1 MPNYGEIMVKNTKK
15 AMNVNKNT
23 NKFSQVNPLVG
34 GLDIGANSIYACV
47 GLSDGSQRV
56 REFSTFTSDLKKMAA
71 WFKKHKNST
80 VAMESTGVYWIASYD
95 ILAQSGIKP
104 VLVNAHHLKS
114 VPGRKTDVKDC
125 QWIQQL
131 HSYGL
136 LRGSFR
142 PDDDGVKFRTL
153 VRQRS
158 RLLESSSVQVQLMHK
173 ALAQMNIQMRQVISS
188 ITGVTGLNIIR
199 SIISGETNSVEL
211 AKLRDARCKKSEG
224 EIALALEGN
233 FRPELIFSLKQ
244 AVDGYDFFQK
254 QVCECEDKIKEILEC
269 WNNEQE
275 TISRNA
281 ENKERLNTKKTY
293 NKSTYQFDA
302 GDKLKKFTG
311 VDLTEVPGIDDS
323 TAIKII
329 SEIGFDMKYWPSAK
343 HFASWLGLCPGNK
356 ISGGKVLCSKT
367 KPTANKAA
375 QALRMAANALYASKT
390 ALGAFFRRMR
400 ARLGT
405 PKAITATA
413 HKLAIIIYNMLACK
427 RPFHEAGQ
435 EEYERRYRARS
446 IANLKRRAKNMG
458 FELVEIE

>member
-1 MPNYGEIMVKNTKK
+1 MVKNTKK
-15 AMNVNKNT
+15 TMNVNKNA
-23 NKFSQVNPLVG
+23 NKFSQVNPLAG
-34 GLDIGANSIYACV
+34 GLDIGANSVYACV
-47 GLSDGSQRV
+47 GLSDGSQKV

-71 WFKKHKNST
+71 WFKKHKNKT
-80 VAMESTGVYWIASYD
+80 VAMESTGVYWIAPYD

-173 ALAQMNIQMRQVISS
+173 VLAQMNIQMRQVISS
-188 ITGVTGLNIIR
+188 IIGVTGLNILR
-199 SIISGETNSVEL
+199 SIISGVTNPIEL

-269 WNNEQE
+269 WNNGQE
-275 TISRNA
+275 ATSGNA
-281 ENKERLNTKKTY
+281 ENIDISSKPNTKKMY
-293 NKSTYQFDA
+293 NKSAYQFDA
-302 GDKLKKFTG
+302 GDKLKKFSG

-323 TAIKII
+323 TAIKLT
-329 SEIGFDMKYWPSAK
+329 SEIGFDMVHWPSAK

-367 KPTANKAA
+367 KPTANKTA

-400 ARLGT
+400 ARLGA

-413 HKLAIIIYNMLACK
+413 HKLAIIIYNMLAHK
-427 RPFHEAGQ
+427 KPFHEVGQ
-435 EEYERRYRARS
+435 EEYERKYRARS

>member
-1 MPNYGEIMVKNTKK
+1 MV
-15 AMNVNKNT
+15 
-23 NKFSQVNPLVG
+23 
-34 GLDIGANSIYACV
+34 
-47 GLSDGSQRV
+47 
-56 REFSTFTSDLKKMAA
+56 
-71 WFKKHKNST
+71 
-80 VAMESTGVYWIASYD
+80 
-95 ILAQSGIKP
+95 
-104 VLVNAHHLKS
+104 
-114 VPGRKTDVKDC
+114 
-125 QWIQQL
+125 
-131 HSYGL
+131 
-136 LRGSFR
+136 
-142 PDDDGVKFRTL
+142 
-153 VRQRS
+153 
-158 RLLESSSVQVQLMHK
+158 
-173 ALAQMNIQMRQVISS
+173 
-188 ITGVTGLNIIR
+188 
-199 SIISGETNSVEL
+199 L

-413 HKLAIIIYNMLACK
+413 NKLAIIIYNMLACK